1 MKKAIRRKKIMEV
14 IQEHPITTPSNLAS
28 IFGVSIE
35 TIRNDLNYL
44 EEMGWVIKVHGGVA
58 PAMQR
63 GAEVPYDKRE
73 TVNIFEKK
81 QIAKE
86 ALKLI
91 KPGDSIALGTG
102 TTVEELAK
110 LLVNRQ
116 EVTIITPSI
125 NIANIFANDQKS
137 RVFLIGGWLRKED
150 MILYGSYSLDMIRNF
165 YVDKCFVSSAGVS
178 SKYGVTDYFEGEV
191 EVVKELI
198 NISKEAY
205 LLADNSKFGNVALL
219 SIAPANTFDA
229 IITDDKSS
237 VEEIKKLR
245 KSNIDIIVV
254 NNDRQG
260 DE

>member
-1 MKKAIRRKKIMEV
+1 MKKNIRRKKIIEV
-14 IQEHPITTPSNLAS
+14 IQEQPITTPSNLAS
-28 IFGVSIE
+28 IFDVSTE

-44 EEMGWVIKVHGGVA
+44 EEMGLIIKVHGGVA

-63 GAEVPYDKRE
+63 GAEVPYDERE

-91 KPGDSIALGTG
+91 KPGDSIALGAG

-110 LLVNRQ
+110 LLVNK
-116 EVTIITPSI
+116 EGITIITPSL
-125 NIANIFANDQKS
+125 NIANIFINDKKN

-150 MILYGSYSLDMIRNF
+150 MFLHGNYSVDMIRNF
-165 YVDKCFVSSAGVS
+165 YVDKSFVGSAGVS
-178 SKYGVTDYFEGEV
+178 NKYGITDYFEGEV
-191 EVVKELI
+191 GIVKELM
-198 NISKEAY
+198 NISKEKY

-219 SIAPANTFDA
+219 SIAPANKFDA

-245 KSNIDIIVV
+245 KSNIDVIVV
-254 NNDRQG
+254 NSDRQG
-260 DE
+260 DD